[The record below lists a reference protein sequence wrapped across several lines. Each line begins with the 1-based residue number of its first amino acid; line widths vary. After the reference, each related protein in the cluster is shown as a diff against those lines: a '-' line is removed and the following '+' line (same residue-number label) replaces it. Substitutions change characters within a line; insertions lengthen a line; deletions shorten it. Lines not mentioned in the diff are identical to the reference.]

1 MHRKTTKQ
9 IALYVISVL
18 VMFGGLMRLVAN
30 RITFLSFLIEELWVS
45 HPYFVYIY
53 RVLGAF
59 VLLVGVTLF
68 IIASDPERYALILR
82 AWGIGFLVICIIMFS
97 AGWLVRLSFIHY
109 SPDFSFC
116 FVVGILCIL
125 LSKQHR

>member
-30 RITFLSFLIEELWVS
+30 RITFQSFLIEQLWVNQ
-45 HPYFVYIY
+45 PYFIYVY

-59 VLLVGVTLF
+59 VLLAGVTLF
-68 IIASDPERYALILR
+68 IMASDPDRYRVILK

-97 AGWLVRLSFIHY
+97 AGWFVHLSIIHY
-109 SPDFSFC
+109 LPDFSFC
-116 FVVGILCIL
+116 FIVGILCVL
-125 LSKQHR
+125 LGKQQR